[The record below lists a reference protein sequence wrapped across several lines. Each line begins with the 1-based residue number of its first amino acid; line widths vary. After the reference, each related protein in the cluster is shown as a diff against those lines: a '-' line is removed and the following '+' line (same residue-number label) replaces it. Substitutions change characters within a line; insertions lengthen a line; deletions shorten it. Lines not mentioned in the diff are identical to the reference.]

1 MKSRAIK
8 KIMALVIIAALAVTM
23 AVTLAACDNT
33 GSGADIAILV
43 PSADHGWTG
52 AILSN
57 ANAPKKL
64 SETTQLSSKI
74 DSTSL
79 K

>member
-43 PSADHGWTG
+43 PSADHCWTG

-57 ANAPKKL
+57 ANAWAA
-64 SETTQLSSKI
+64 EI
-74 DSTSL
+74 NA
-79 K
+79 